1 MDREANVREYIRLLR
16 ARDWD
21 GIDALIQ
28 RLLKGG
34 RIDIVNTFVNLIPVH

>member
-1 MDREANVREYIRLLR
+1 MACEDAAREYIQLLK